1 MSPRNFV
8 PDRAA
13 IWARLRYGICYLEG
27 VPVVAPIFFPFF
39 NSLGFSPGAPVE
51 EMLRS
56 ITSERL
62 REIMDEDG
70 MHTKTNPRTHTHTL
84 SFSSGDQHNYII
96 F

>member
-62 REIMDEDG
+62 REIMDEAG
-70 MHTKTNPRTHTHTL
+70 MSTKMNLRTHRHTHAFL
-84 SFSSGDQHNYII
+84 FFGEPA
-96 F
+96 